1 MSETWRRRILIVAGL
16 WNLFGGA
23 SALADPG
30 GHFAQLYTT
39 ALDLDD
45 PLTRFFYRAVW
56 INVVAWGLGYLLAAF
71 RPAARLPILAAGG
84 AGKAAYGAACLA
96 LVAAGVGNTMLLA
109 AGVLDFLFAG
119 CFAYLVW
126 PRRA

>member
-39 ALDLDD
+39 ALDLAD
-45 PLTRFFYRAVW
+45 PLQRFYFHGVW
-56 INVVAWGLGYLLAAF
+56 RNVVAWGLGYLLAAF

-84 AGKAAYGAACLA
+84 AGKLAYGVACLA
-96 LVAAGVGNTMLLA
+96 LVASGVGNPMLLVAGIVDFVFA
-109 AGVLDFLFAG
+109 ALFA
-119 CFAYLVW
+119 AILW